1 MVNARLVL
9 AATAVAVASLGL
21 SAASAADL
29 PTRKEAPVYVAPV
42 PVFSWTG
49 FYVGANLGAAFGN
62 GSSSISGST
71 PFLNTFVNPLGI
83 PTGGY
88 GSNNSAFIGGGQ
100 AGYNYQI
107 GSAVIG
113 AETDLDWTNITHSG
127 TFTTATALPGIGNVS
142 TYVGGRLD
150 WLGTTRL
157 RVGFLPWDRFLIYGT
172 GGIAYGGG
180 VVNGAV
186 TGNGGSGAAWLGTNS
201 GARFGWSLGAGGE
214 YAITN
219 NVTFR
224 AEYLYYNLG
233 SISQT
238 ATPNAIAAAAYPG
251 AFMSSNTKW
260 DGSLVRVGLN
270 YKF

>member
-1 MVNARLVL
+1 
-9 AATAVAVASLGL
+9 L

-49 FYVGANLGAAFGN
+49 FYIGANLGAAFGT
-62 GSSSISGST
+62 SSSTISGSA
-71 PFLNTFVNPLGI
+71 PFYTGFINPLGI
-83 PTGGY
+83 PTGSY
-88 GSNNSAFIGGGQ
+88 GNSGASFVGGGQ

-113 AETDLDWTNITHSG
+113 VETDLEWMNLGRSG
-127 TFTTATALPGIGNVS
+127 TFTTTGVLPGGFGSVN
-142 TYVGGRLD
+142 TYVGSRMD

-157 RVGFLPWDRFLIYGT
+157 RVGFTPWDRMLIYGT
-172 GGIAYGGG
+172 GGFAYGGG

-186 TGNGGSGAAWLGTNS
+186 TGNGPLGAAWLGTNS

-224 AEYLYYNLG
+224 AEYLYYDLG
-233 SISQT
+233 SMSET
-238 ATPNAIAAAAYPG
+238 TTPNAVAAAYAPG
-251 AFMSSNTKW
+251 AFMTSSTKFQ
-260 DGSLVRVGLN
+260 GSLVRLGIN